1 MEPRPA
7 SPKGAAAES
16 GAGPRQRW
24 RLVVAR
30 SADAPRL
37 AGRELADAWE
47 VAVEAIGLPLHRP
60 AGRARTRVAFG
71 APLQLG
77 IAAERELVELFLVER
92 VSLWRMR
99 EAIAGR
105 LPEGWSLIDLYD
117 VWVGG
122 PSLAGQV
129 NAADYRIELEGNA
142 ELAEIAEAA
151 SALLNATELP
161 RVRSKGSGS
170 IAYDLRPLLVDLVVA
185 DSWPPAV
192 ADGGPP
198 AVVRVRTRIHPELGS
213 GRPEEVVAALGDRL
227 GHPLEVLAIARERLI
242 LADELA

>member
-1 MEPRPA
+1 MESSPA
-7 SPKGAAAES
+7 SPQGAAAES

-37 AGRELADAWE
+37 AGRELSDAWE

-105 LPEGWSLIDLYD
+105 LPEGWSLVDLYD
-117 VWVGG
+117 EWVGG
-122 PSLAGQV
+122 PSLAGRV
-129 NAADYRIELEGNA
+129 SAADYRIEIGRSA
-142 ELAEIAEAA
+142 RRTEIGEAA
-151 SALLNATELP
+151 SALLNATALP

-170 IAYDLRPLLVDLVVA
+170 IAYDLRLLLVDL
-185 DSWPPAV
+185 AV
-192 ADGGPP
+192 ADAGPP
-198 AVVRVRTRIHPELGS
+198 TVLRARTRIHPELGS

>member
-1 MEPRPA
+1 MESSPA
-7 SPKGAAAES
+7 SPQGAAAES

-37 AGRELADAWE
+37 AGRELSDAWE

-105 LPEGWSLIDLYD
+105 LPEGWSLVDLYD

-129 NAADYRIELEGNA
+129 SAADYRIELADNA
-142 ELAEIAEAA
+142 EPHEFGEAA
-151 SALLNATELP
+151 SALLNAVELP
-161 RVRSKGSGS
+161 RVRTKGIGS
-170 IAYDLRPLLVDLVVA
+170 ISYDLRPLLINL
-185 DSWPPAV
+185 AV
-192 ADGGPP
+192 ADGGLPT
-198 AVVRVRTRIHPELGS
+198 VLRVRTRIHPELGS

-227 GHPLEVLAIARERLI
+227 GHPLDVLAIARERLI

>member
-1 MEPRPA
+1 MESSPA
-7 SPKGAAAES
+7 SPQGAAAES

-30 SADAPRL
+30 SVDAPRL

-47 VAVEAIGLPLHRP
+47 VAIEATGLPVHRP
-60 AGRARTRVAFG
+60 SGRARTRVAFG

-77 IAAERELVELFLVER
+77 IAAARELVELFLAER
-92 VSLWRMR
+92 VSLWRIR

-105 LPEGWSLIDLYD
+105 LPEGWSLVDLYD

-122 PSLAGQV
+122 PSLTGQV
-129 NAADYRIELEGNA
+129 HAADYRIELAGNA
-142 ELAEIAEAA
+142 EPHEFGAAA
-151 SALLNATELP
+151 SALLNAVELP
-161 RVRSKGSGS
+161 RVRSKGGGS
-170 IAYDLRPLLVDLVVA
+170 ISYDLRPLLIDL
-185 DSWPPAV
+185 AV

-198 AVVRVRTRIHPELGS
+198 TVLLVRTRIHPELGS

-227 GHPLEVLAIARERLI
+227 GHPIEVLAIARERLI

>member
-1 MEPRPA
+1 MESSPA
-7 SPKGAAAES
+7 SPQGAAAES

-47 VAVEAIGLPLHRP
+47 VAVEATGLPVHRP

-77 IAAERELVELFLVER
+77 IAAARELVELFLVER

-129 NAADYRIELEGNA
+129 NAADYRIELERSA
-142 ELAEIAEAA
+142 RRTEIGEAA

-192 ADGGPP
+192 L
-198 AVVRVRTRIHPELGS
+198 RVQTRIHPELGS